1 MKFIHVSD
9 VHLGIKP
16 DEGKPWSEKRAQ
28 DIWDS
33 FAEVIGAAV
42 ELKPDF
48 LLISGDL
55 FHAQP
60 LKKELRYLRVKLLA
74 QGDWRTG
81 LRFNHSG
88 GFVEDQHSF
97 GTWRRS
103 AAYSIPSEAY
113 SGKWV

>member
-33 FAEVIGAAV
+33 FAEVIRAAV

-48 LLISGDL
+48 C
-55 FHAQP
+55 
-60 LKKELRYLRVKLLA
+60 
-74 QGDWRTG
+74 
-81 LRFNHSG
+81 
-88 GFVEDQHSF
+88 
-97 GTWRRS
+97 
-103 AAYSIPSEAY
+103 
-113 SGKWV
+113 

>member
-42 ELKPDF
+42 ESVSYTHLTLP
-48 LLISGDL
+48 
-55 FHAQP
+55 
-60 LKKELRYLRVKLLA
+60 
-74 QGDWRTG
+74 T
-81 LRFNHSG
+81 
-88 GFVEDQHSF
+88 
-97 GTWRRS
+97 T
-103 AAYSIPSEAY
+103 
-113 SGKWV
+113 